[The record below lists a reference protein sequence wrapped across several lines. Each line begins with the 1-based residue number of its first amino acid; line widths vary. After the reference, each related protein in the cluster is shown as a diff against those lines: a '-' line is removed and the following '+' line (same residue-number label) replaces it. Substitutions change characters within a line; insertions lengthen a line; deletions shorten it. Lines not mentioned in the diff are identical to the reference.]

1 MQREYL
7 MTSESVFEGHPDKV
21 ADQISDAVLD
31 AYLALDPEARVACDT
46 FVAKGLVVIGG
57 EITSRARVAHEKVV
71 REKLREIGYTD
82 ESCGLN
88 ADTCKVLISI
98 SPQSSNIAQGI
109 RRDNGELG
117 AGDQGTMFGYAANET
132 PELMPLGIL
141 LAHRLSQRHS
151 ELRRSGR
158 HRWLKPDGKTQV
170 TVRFEGA
177 KPVSVTKVVLSAHHG
192 AVGEDDLRN
201 EVVEEIINPVIPAY
215 LRQDGMTCLVNPAGE
230 FTIGG
235 PRADTGLTGRK
246 IIADTYGGYCAH
258 GGGAF
263 SGKDPTKVDRSA
275 TYMARYI
282 AKNIVAAKLASRCT
296 VQLSYA
302 IGEPE
307 PTSLMVDLHGTGRVD
322 ESELVE
328 AVYLVFTP
336 TPQGIIELLD
346 LKRPIY
352 QQTAVFGHF
361 GRELPEFTW
370 ERTDKVPVL
379 RDCFRLQEAADH
391 APEHRGEP
399 VQSQHTER

>member
-1 MQREYL
+1 MQRTYL

-31 AYLALDPEARVACDT
+31 AYLAVDPEARVACDT
-46 FVAKGLVVIGG
+46 FVAKDLVVIGG

-71 REKLREIGYTD
+71 REKLRKIGYTD
-82 ESCGLN
+82 DSCGLN

-117 AGDQGTMFGYAANET
+117 AGDQGTMFGYATDET

-141 LAHRLSQRHS
+141 LAHCLSQRHS

-158 HRWLKPDGKTQV
+158 YRWLKPDGKTQV
-170 TVRFEGA
+170 TVRYEGV

-192 AVGEDDLRN
+192 AVEEDELRN
-201 EVVEEIINPVIPAY
+201 AVVEEIINPVVPAH

-246 IIADTYGGYCAH
+246 IIADTYGGYCPH

-282 AKNIVAAKLASRCT
+282 AKNVVAAELASRCT

-302 IGEPE
+302 IGEPD

-328 AVYLVFTP
+328 AVYWVFTP
-336 TPQGIIELLD
+336 TPQGIIESLD

-370 ERTDKVPVL
+370 ERNNKAQAL
-379 RDCFRLQEAADH
+379 RDRFGL
-391 APEHRGEP
+391 
-399 VQSQHTER
+399 

>member
-1 MQREYL
+1 MDREYL

-31 AYLALDPEARVACDT
+31 AYLARDPEARVACDT
-46 FVAKGLVVIGG
+46 FVAKDLAVIGG
-57 EITSRARVAHEKVV
+57 EITSNAIVSHEKVV
-71 REKLREIGYTD
+71 RQKLRDIGYTD
-82 ESCGLN
+82 NSCGLN

-109 RRDNGELG
+109 RRDGGKLG
-117 AGDQGTMFGYAANET
+117 AGDQGTMFGYATDET

-151 ELRRSGR
+151 ELRRSGK
-158 HRWLKPDGKTQV
+158 HTWLKPDGKTQV
-170 TVRFEGA
+170 TVRYEGA
-177 KPVSVTKVVLSAHHG
+177 RPVSVEKVVLSAHHG
-192 AVGEDDLRN
+192 EVGDDELRVAVVD
-201 EVVEEIINPVIPAY
+201 EIINTVVPAC
-215 LRQDGMTCLVNPAGE
+215 LRRDTTTYLVNPAGE

-246 IIADTYGGYCAH
+246 IIADTYGGYCPH

-282 AKNIVAAKLASRCT
+282 AKNIVAAEVASRCT

-322 ESELVE
+322 DAELVE
-328 AVYLVFTP
+328 AVHRVFTL
-336 TPQGIIELLD
+336 TPEGIIEALD

-361 GRELPEFTW
+361 GRELPEFIW
-370 ERTDKVPVL
+370 ERKNKAQAL
-379 RDCFRLQEAADH
+379 RDHFGL
-391 APEHRGEP
+391 
-399 VQSQHTER
+399 

>member
-1 MQREYL
+1 MEREYL

-46 FVAKGLVVIGG
+46 FVAKDLVVIGG
-57 EITSRARVAHEKVV
+57 EITSNAKVSHEKVV
-71 REKLREIGYTD
+71 RQKLREIGYTD
-82 ESCGLN
+82 NSCGLN
-88 ADTCKVLISI
+88 ANTCKILISI

-109 RRDNGELG
+109 RRDGGELG
-117 AGDQGTMFGYAANET
+117 AGDQGTMFGYASDET

-141 LAHRLSQRHS
+141 LANRLSQRHS
-151 ELRRSGR
+151 ELRRSGKYC
-158 HRWLKPDGKTQV
+158 WLKPDGKTQI
-170 TVRFEGA
+170 TVRYEGA
-177 KPVSVTKVVLSAHHG
+177 RPVAVEKVVLSAHHG
-192 AVGEDDLRN
+192 VVGEDELRTA
-201 EVVEEIINPVIPAY
+201 VVDEIINPVVPTC
-215 LRQDGMTCLVNPAGE
+215 LRQDTTTYLVNPAGE

-235 PRADTGLTGRK
+235 PRADAGLTGRK
-246 IIADTYGGYCAH
+246 IIVDTYGGYCPH

-282 AKNIVAAKLASRCT
+282 AKNIVAAELASRCT

-322 ESELVE
+322 EAELVS
-328 AVYLVFTP
+328 AVYRTFRP
-336 TPQGIIELLD
+336 TPRRIIDALD
-346 LKRPIY
+346 LRRPIY
-352 QQTAVFGHF
+352 QMTAVFGHF

-370 ERTDKVPVL
+370 ERTDKAPVL
-379 RDCFRLQEAADH
+379 RDCFGLREAADH
-391 APEHRGEP
+391 APEDGGEP
-399 VQSQHTER
+399 VQIRKH

>member
-1 MQREYL
+1 MEREYS

-46 FVAKGLVVIGG
+46 LVGKDLVVIGG
-57 EITSRARVAHEKVV
+57 EITSDAKVSYEKVV
-71 REKLREIGYTD
+71 RQKLRDIGYTD
-82 ESCGLN
+82 DSCGLN
-88 ADTCKVLISI
+88 ANTCKILISV
-98 SPQSSNIAQGI
+98 SPQSSDIARGI
-109 RRDNGELG
+109 RRDGGALG
-117 AGDQGTMFGYAANET
+117 AGDQGTMFGYATDET
-132 PELMPLGIL
+132 RELMPLGIL
-141 LAHRLSQRHS
+141 LANRVSRRHS

-158 HRWLKPDGKTQV
+158 YRWLKPDGKTQV
-170 TVRFEGA
+170 TVRYEGA
-177 KPVSVTKVVLSAHHG
+177 RPVSVEKVVVSVHHG
-192 AVGEDDLRN
+192 PVARDEIRTAVVD
-201 EVVEEIINPVIPAY
+201 EIINPVVPSC
-215 LRQDGMTCLVNPAGE
+215 LRQESMTYLVNPAGE

-246 IIADTYGGYCAH
+246 IVADTYGGYCPH

-282 AKNIVAAKLASRCT
+282 AKNIVAAGLASRCT

-307 PTSLMVDLHGTGRVD
+307 PTSLAVDLHGTGRID
-322 ESELVE
+322 ESELVR
-328 AVYLVFTP
+328 AVYRIFRP
-336 TPQGIIELLD
+336 TPGGIIESLD

-361 GRELPEFTW
+361 GRELPGFTW
-370 ERTDKVPVL
+370 ERKDKAQAL
-379 RDCFRLQEAADH
+379 RDHCGL
-391 APEHRGEP
+391 
-399 VQSQHTER
+399 